1 MDRFKGLKYVFAVA
15 VALTA
20 LQMVS
25 ADQLL
30 AEDPDFSWIV
40 RGHYVKTWP
49 GSDTLRVEN
58 PVNIEPPIFTEFW
71 ADGGNGFNAEVE
83 YMIRDYVG
91 VYFGYTFANMKT
103 NLKFEQGGDFL
114 YGDDRVDMG
123 QWNLGGNYHFSP
135 YGRMDLYGGIL
146 GSWINYSSS
155 TFNFSQVNRDYR
167 IEYDSELSFGLNGG
181 IDFPFTSDGNWIVT
195 GQLRYMFL
203 ALEGDENIYALTIDP
218 LQGYIGVGYRF

>member
-135 YGRMDLYGGIL
+135 YGRMDLLTVVAHEIGHLLGLDHSEDEDHLMSETLDAGTRLTELGDEHGSMDSGGI
-146 GSWINYSSS
+146 
-155 TFNFSQVNRDYR
+155 
-167 IEYDSELSFGLNGG
+167 
-181 IDFPFTSDGNWIVT
+181 SD
-195 GQLRYMFL
+195 
-203 ALEGDENIYALTIDP
+203 
-218 LQGYIGVGYRF
+218 YIGMIDRWSVFNAWIFKWFEEE